1 MKKPKG
7 FIALTSVI
15 IIGAVAL
22 AVGIGVS
29 LRSID
34 EANMSLAEEM
44 SFRSQVAAEGCGEYA
59 LQKLKDS
66 LNYSGNEI
74 IIIGDQ
80 ECEIL
85 EVEGNGNSDRI
96 VKVEST
102 ISGYTKKIK
111 IEIGKIN
118 PSIEIISWENVADF
132 S

>member
-102 ISGYTKKIK
+102 ISG
-111 IEIGKIN
+111 
-118 PSIEIISWENVADF
+118 
-132 S
+132 